1 MTLALHRMV
10 NHVIEILPRLVIRRD
25 HERRVRVFDVFIRDG
40 AQALLTR
47 SDLMHATLLVKA
59 FDGTMDVSTEVF
71 DDCPQLRITLAHD
84 FVQVHRLDTFV
95 LELDEQEEGP
105 PAEQL
110 QRAERCLPNWKR
122 LKP

>member
-1 MTLALHRMV
+1 MTYSFA
-10 NHVIEILPRLVIRRD
+10 
-25 HERRVRVFDVFIRDG
+25 DG
-40 AQALLTR
+40 GQTSVARA
-47 SDLMHATLLVKA
+47 DFMHATLLVKA

-84 FVQVHRLDTFV
+84 FVQVRRLDTFV
-95 LELDEQEEGP
+95 LELVEQEEGP
-105 PAEQL
+105 AAEQL